1 MAIPKSRRIDGIK
14 NPFTVNKS
22 MCKGPKWYMVTR
34 LGMIKDSLKLG
45 SIGFKWKPYLSSNP
59 TYCASFEN
67 QVYADNPSI
76 FRDAGGVQAVLKEA
90 QEMLGTIPIGKPITL
105 EFDGNELIKADC
117 LKAHLIQPGL
127 CYFRNV
133 PDLPLNAL
141 SLSSKIEL
149 IKALALNLE
158 QIKELAWMDKDWKK
172 AYHRITQPSYR
183 A

>member
-1 MAIPKSRRIDGIK
+1 MAIPKSRRIDAIK

-22 MCKGPKWYMVTR
+22 ICKGPKWYMVTR

-59 TYCASFEN
+59 SYCASFEN
-67 QVYADNPSI
+67 QVYANRVSVAQDYT
-76 FRDAGGVQAVLKEA
+76 GMEAVLREA
-90 QEMLGTIPIGKPITL
+90 TEMLKGIPIGEPITL
-105 EFDGNELIKADC
+105 EFDEKKLIKADC
-117 LKAHLIQPGL
+117 LKPHLIQPGL

-149 IKALALNLE
+149 IKALALNLK
-158 QIKELAWMDKDWKK
+158 QIKELAWMDKDWEK
-172 AYHRITQPSYR
+172 AYHRMTQPFFR
-183 A
+183 T